1 MVRSSRWSSTGGKS
15 IPLPASACSVR
26 DRPYRGKTCPRYI
39 SAGVI
44 PDPGSRSTNS
54 GRNGVIGC
62 DGWSAAYRI
71 SSLTQA
77 LNGTALTPKPCAR
90 SRPASDPSP
99 AGRGLPRW

>member
-1 MVRSSRWSSTGGKS
+1 MVWSSSRSPTGGKS
-15 IPLPASACSVR
+15 IPLPASARSAR
-26 DRPYRGKTCPRYI
+26 DRVYRGKTCPRYI
-39 SAGVI
+39 SAGVS

-62 DGWSAAYRI
+62 DGWRAAYRI
-71 SSLTQA
+71 SSLTQSP
-77 LNGTALTPKPCAR
+77 NGTARTPNPCAR

>member
-1 MVRSSRWSSTGGKS
+1 MVRSSSSSSTGGKT
-15 IPLPASACSVR
+15 IPLPASARSAR
-26 DRPYRGKTCPRYI
+26 DRLYRGKTSPRYI
-39 SAGVI
+39 SAGVS

-62 DGWSAAYRI
+62 DGWRAAYRI

-77 LNGTALTPKPCAR
+77 LNGTALTPNPCAR
-90 SRPASDPSP
+90 SRPVREPSP